1 MTVVTFVAVVT
12 FVTFVAF
19 VTFVRLVNP
28 VVLLVVPSEE
38 PDSGYRQKKNKHVDA
53 HLQP

>member
-1 MTVVTFVAVVT
+1 MAFVT
-12 FVTFVAF
+12 FVTFVTVVTF